1 MKEYEELFINFSKLG
16 LDEKRD
22 AFNEELVKV
31 AYILKNYLNK
41 YNQDILDEPYN
52 YKKELD
58 KEMTESELLDLNY
71 KNIYYIQSE
80 LLILMS
86 LINSKGDM

>member
-16 LDEKRD
+16 LNEKRD

-58 KEMTESELLDLNY
+58 KEMTESEFLNLNY
-71 KNIYYIQSE
+71 KNIYYIKSE

>member
-22 AFNEELVKV
+22 AFNEKLVKV

-71 KNIYYIQSE
+71 KNVYYIKSE
-80 LLILMS
+80 LLILMG
-86 LINSKGDM
+86 LISK

>member
-1 MKEYEELFINFSKLG
+1 M
-16 LDEKRD
+16 
-22 AFNEELVKV
+22 
-31 AYILKNYLNK
+31 KNYLNK

-71 KNIYYIQSE
+71 KNVYYIKSE
-80 LLILMS
+80 LLILMG
-86 LINSKGDM
+86 LISK

>member
-71 KNIYYIQSE
+71 KNIYYIKSE